1 MTRGKFITLEGLD
14 GAGKTTHLGWLAD
27 FLAERGIAVCVTR
40 EPGGTPVGERLR
52 EIVLGGAERLN
63 AETEVLLMF
72 AARREHLE
80 RVILPALS
88 DGKWVLCDRF
98 TDATYAYQSG
108 GSGVAWD
115 RVETLERW
123 VHGDCQP
130 DLTLLFDVA
139 PEIGRQRS
147 RGARRPDRFEQ
158 ETQDFHARVR
168 AAYLRRA
175 REHPGR
181 IRVVD
186 ATRSLSD
193 VQRQLE
199 QFVVT
204 ACK

>member
-147 RGARRPDRFEQ
+147 RGARQPDRFER

-204 ACK
+204 VCK